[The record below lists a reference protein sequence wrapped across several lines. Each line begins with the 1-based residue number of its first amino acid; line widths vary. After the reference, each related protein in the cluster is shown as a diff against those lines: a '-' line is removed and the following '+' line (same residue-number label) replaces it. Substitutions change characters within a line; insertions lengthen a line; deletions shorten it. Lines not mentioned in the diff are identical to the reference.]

1 MRTCFIFLLFS
12 CVLLFSCTSDS
23 EKDAAEQQ
31 SYQATKQDL
40 LKKEQKDPHL
50 FLSVEG
56 KNRKNII
63 GQTVVTG
70 TIENSATVAVFKDIQ
85 IQFSFL
91 SKTNALLETAKETI
105 FETIEPRHSKHFKT
119 KYFAPKGTD
128 SVALKIL
135 TAQAV
140 PLHMEN

>member
-1 MRTCFIFLLFS
+1 MRSRFIFLFFC
-12 CVLLFSCTSDS
+12 CVVLFSCTSDS
-23 EKDAAEQQ
+23 EKIAAEQE

-40 LKKEQKDPHL
+40 LKKEQKYPHL
-50 FLSVEG
+50 FLSVNG

-70 TIENSATVAVFKDIQ
+70 TIANNATVAVFKDIQ
-85 IQFSFL
+85 IQFSFF
-91 SKTNALLETAKETI
+91 SKTNALLETDKETI

-135 TAQAV
+135 SAKAV